1 MNWSTVVEAP
11 ILTVDE
17 RRIGNKFSFLVVLPN
32 FLLFLPSSSKILFFS
47 ILVVMP
53 ASLDTVFTAL
63 GAAAAATS
71 IASGIP
77 IIRRSR
83 ALHKQSQHEGQIRL
97 QETFSDK
104 DGQATEASEAAY
116 NVKIQKV
123 LILLSSIVGVGCST
137 AFLTRVVV
145 GTQYDFIIG
154 SMLVAVSWV
163 CQKFHSF

>member
-1 MNWSTVVEAP
+1 M
-11 ILTVDE
+11 L
-17 RRIGNKFSFLVVLPN
+17 
-32 FLLFLPSSSKILFFS
+32 
-47 ILVVMP
+47 
-53 ASLDTVFTAL
+53 ASLDTIFTAL

-71 IASGIP
+71 IISGIP

-97 QETFSDK
+97 KEIFSDQ

-123 LILLSSIVGVGCST
+123 LILLSSIAGCGIST
-137 AFLTRVVV
+137 ALLTRAVV

-154 SMLVAVSWV
+154 SILVAVSWV
-163 CQKFHSF
+163 GFKIAFCSEGLC